1 MAIHGDVA
9 VIITTGVIVCSYVVK
24 AIANYVTRK
33 REEPEAESDESFLP
47 EVKGS
52 CILSEN

>member
-33 REEPEAESDESFLP
+33 REEPESDESFLP